1 MKKRVI
7 LFLLVAAAAIGLA
20 YSTIAASG
28 TEDDPLISLSYL
40 NKVFLP
46 QISSMIDQKLEGGN
60 SSGSS
65 GSQGQ
70 AVDEAQL
77 QALVKEEVANAVENL
92 DLPSAP
98 PTASSGGDVS
108 YKAIQLFEGQ
118 TLVGADGGVEVLLR
132 RGTFRCVDPVGD
144 KITNVTKGSEAG
156 DGNELTL
163 QNLYLIPRSDGR
175 GIVCVSSEGWVM
187 VRGSYTVK

>member
-1 MKKRVI
+1 MKKCVI

-46 QISSMIDQKLEGGN
+46 QISSMIDQKLEGGS
-60 SSGSS
+60 SSGSP
-65 GSQGQ
+65 GQ
-70 AVDEAQL
+70 TVDEAQL
-77 QALVKEEVANAVENL
+77 QALVKEEVAKAVDNL

-98 PTASSGGDVS
+98 SAASSGGDVS

-187 VRGSYTVK
+187 VRGGYTVK

>member
-46 QISSMIDQKLEGGN
+46 QISSMIDQKLEGGS
-60 SSGSS
+60 SSGSP
-65 GSQGQ
+65 GQ
-70 AVDEAQL
+70 TVDEAQL
-77 QALVKEEVANAVENL
+77 QALVKEEVAKAVDNL

-98 PTASSGGDVS
+98 STASSGGDVS

-187 VRGSYTVK
+187 VRGGYTVK

>member
-28 TEDDPLISLSYL
+28 TEYDPLISLSYL

-60 SSGSS
+60 SSGSP
-65 GSQGQ
+65 GQ
-70 AVDEAQL
+70 TVDEAQL
-77 QALVKEEVANAVENL
+77 QALVKEEVAKAVDNL

-98 PTASSGGDVS
+98 STASSGGDVS

-187 VRGSYTVK
+187 VRGGYTVK

>member
-60 SSGSS
+60 SSGSP
-65 GSQGQ
+65 GQ
-70 AVDEAQL
+70 TVDEAQL
-77 QALVKEEVANAVENL
+77 QALVKEEVAKAVDNL

-98 PTASSGGDVS
+98 STASSGGDVS

-187 VRGSYTVK
+187 VRGGYTVK